1 MVSLL
6 SSIALCFS
14 AFSFAWINW
23 NVDLNSNSIKLTSGE
38 SVLYVDF
45 YGYKESKTFPLFPDN
60 TTSSDTSV
68 QQNPIKTY
76 ITSTGEAQGNQGQ
89 YEVSAAFSFDSVSLL
104 DVYVGEHTFNYDL
117 FPKVYLEFQYLKDVF
132 DGYIKASIKVD
143 TADASNVLEFY
154 YVTKSNDG
162 NYEHILRE
170 GEDYSFK
177 KADSI
182 SSGIDLFGAPTD
194 IDSKDGYTIDH
205 QLKVPE
211 YNNHNDAGKLL
222 YSKATLIMIKFNS
235 KNFKEFV
242 KTSDT
247 ETLSNTFNSII
258 QTLINAFGCLLIL
271 IYIFFNSVV
280 VGMEIVIFLIVIFAI
295 TKIFNPEHIIFVCGP
310 TNPYYRVVTKYLK
323 EINSG
328 LVYDYPTPDKLV
340 INDDRV
346 IWTYHPA
353 YQNRIHKK
361 DEVLIKVRS
370 LVNNE

>member
-23 NVDLNSNSIKLTSGE
+23 NVDLNSNSIELNSGE

-76 ITSTGEAQGNQGQ
+76 ITSTGDAQGTLGQ
-89 YEVSAAFSFDSVSLL
+89 YEVSTSFTFDDPVSLL
-104 DVYVGEHTFNYDL
+104 DFYVGEHTFNYDL
-117 FPKVYLEFQYLKDVF
+117 LPKIYLEFQYLKDVF

-154 YVTKSNDG
+154 YVTEPNKN
-162 NYEHILRE
+162 NYEHILRK
-170 GEDYSFK
+170 GRTDYEFT

-194 IDSKDGYTIDH
+194 IDSKEGYTVDH

-235 KNFKEFV
+235 ENFK
-242 KTSDT
+242 K
-247 ETLSNTFNSII
+247 II
-258 QTLINAFGCLLIL
+258 SKN
-271 IYIFFNSVV
+271 
-280 VGMEIVIFLIVIFAI
+280 
-295 TKIFNPEHIIFVCGP
+295 P
-310 TNPYYRVVTKYLK
+310 TNISLEFTITFDYSNDPYYT
-323 EINSG
+323 ENPNNTQTSSG
-328 LVYDYPTPDKLV
+328 NTS
-340 INDDRV
+340 
-346 IWTYHPA
+346 A
-353 YQNRIHKK
+353 
-361 DEVLIKVRS
+361 
-370 LVNNE
+370 

>member
-76 ITSTGEAQGNQGQ
+76 ITSTGDAQGTLGQ
-89 YEVSAAFSFDSVSLL
+89 YEVSTSFTFDDPVSLL
-104 DVYVGEHTFNYDL
+104 DFYVGEHTFNYDL
-117 FPKVYLEFQYLKDVF
+117 LPKIYLEFQYLKDVF
-132 DGYIKASIKVD
+132 DGYIKASIEVE

-194 IDSKDGYTIDH
+194 IDSKEGYTVDH

-235 KNFKEFV
+235 ENFINYITTNLK
-242 KTSDT
+242 
-247 ETLSNTFNSII
+247 SNSSLDISLKFTITFDYSND
-258 QTLINAFGCLLIL
+258 
-271 IYIFFNSVV
+271 
-280 VGMEIVIFLIVIFAI
+280 
-295 TKIFNPEHIIFVCGP
+295 
-310 TNPYYRVVTKYLK
+310 PYYT
-323 EINSG
+323 EDSNNTQTSG
-328 LVYDYPTPDKLV
+328 NTS
-340 INDDRV
+340 
-346 IWTYHPA
+346 A
-353 YQNRIHKK
+353 
-361 DEVLIKVRS
+361 
-370 LVNNE
+370 

>member
-23 NVDLNSNSIKLTSGE
+23 NVDLNSNSIILTSGE

-76 ITSTGEAQGNQGQ
+76 ITSTGDAQGTLGQ
-89 YEVSAAFSFDSVSLL
+89 YEVSTSFTFDDPVSLL
-104 DVYVGEHTFNYDL
+104 DFYVGEHTFNYDL
-117 FPKVYLEFQYLKDVF
+117 LPKIYLEFQYLKDVF

-154 YVTKSNDG
+154 YVTEPNKN
-162 NYEHILRE
+162 NYEHILRKDQN
-170 GEDYSFK
+170 DYKFT

-182 SSGIDLFGAPTD
+182 SSGIDLFGAPTTTD
-194 IDSKDGYTIDH
+194 VPEKNGYTVDH

-235 KNFKEFV
+235 ESFINYIAKNIS
-242 KTSDT
+242 TSSDSIKISLNFT
-247 ETLSNTFNSII
+247 ITFDYSNDP
-258 QTLINAFGCLLIL
+258 
-271 IYIFFNSVV
+271 YY
-280 VGMEIVIFLIVIFAI
+280 
-295 TKIFNPEHIIFVCGP
+295 TKIPNN
-310 TNPYYRVVTKYLK
+310 TQT
-323 EINSG
+323 SG
-328 LVYDYPTPDKLV
+328 NTS
-340 INDDRV
+340 
-346 IWTYHPA
+346 A
-353 YQNRIHKK
+353 
-361 DEVLIKVRS
+361 
-370 LVNNE
+370 

>member
-104 DVYVGEHTFNYDL
+104 DVYVGEHTFNYNL
-117 FPKVYLEFQYLKDVF
+117 LPKIYLEFQYLKDVF

-154 YVTKSNDG
+154 YVTEPNKN
-162 NYEHILRE
+162 NYEHILRK
-170 GEDYSFK
+170 GRTDYEFT

-194 IDSKDGYTIDH
+194 IDSKEGYTVDH

-235 KNFKEFV
+235 ESFINYIAKNIS
-242 KTSDT
+242 TASDSLKISLNFT
-247 ETLSNTFNSII
+247 ITFDYSNDP
-258 QTLINAFGCLLIL
+258 
-271 IYIFFNSVV
+271 YY
-280 VGMEIVIFLIVIFAI
+280 
-295 TKIFNPEHIIFVCGP
+295 TKIPNN
-310 TNPYYRVVTKYLK
+310 TQT
-323 EINSG
+323 SG
-328 LVYDYPTPDKLV
+328 NTS
-340 INDDRV
+340 
-346 IWTYHPA
+346 A
-353 YQNRIHKK
+353 
-361 DEVLIKVRS
+361 
-370 LVNNE
+370 

>member
-23 NVDLNSNSIKLTSGE
+23 NVDLNSNSIILTSGE

-76 ITSTGEAQGNQGQ
+76 ITSTGDVQGTLGQ
-89 YEVSAAFSFDSVSLL
+89 YEVSTSFTFDDPVSLL
-104 DVYVGEHTFNYDL
+104 DFYVGEHTFNYDL
-117 FPKVYLEFQYLKDVF
+117 LPKVYLEFQYLKDVF
-132 DGYIKASIKVD
+132 DGYIKASIEVN

-170 GEDYSFK
+170 DQTDYKFT

-194 IDSKDGYTIDH
+194 IDSKNGYTIDH

-235 KNFKEFV
+235 ENFKNYLTNNISAASASLKISLNF
-242 KTSDT
+242 TITFDY
-247 ETLSNTFNSII
+247 SND
-258 QTLINAFGCLLIL
+258 
-271 IYIFFNSVV
+271 
-280 VGMEIVIFLIVIFAI
+280 
-295 TKIFNPEHIIFVCGP
+295 
-310 TNPYYRVVTKYLK
+310 PYYT
-323 EINSG
+323 EIPNNTQTSG
-328 LVYDYPTPDKLV
+328 NTS
-340 INDDRV
+340 
-346 IWTYHPA
+346 A
-353 YQNRIHKK
+353 
-361 DEVLIKVRS
+361 
-370 LVNNE
+370 

>member
-68 QQNPIKTY
+68 QQNPINTY
-76 ITSTGEAQGNQGQ
+76 ITSTGDAQGTLGQ
-89 YEVSAAFSFDSVSLL
+89 YEVSANFSFDPVSLL
-104 DVYVGEHTFNYDL
+104 DAYFGEHTINCDL
-117 FPKVYLEFQYLKDVF
+117 LPKVYLEFQYLKDVF

-154 YVTKSNDG
+154 YVTEKNDG
-162 NYEHILRE
+162 NYEHILRKDQT
-170 GEDYSFK
+170 DYKFT

-182 SSGIDLFGAPTD
+182 SSSIDLFGTPPTTD
-194 IDSKDGYTIDH
+194 VPNKNGYAADK

-235 KNFKEFV
+235 ENFINYITANLK
-242 KTSDT
+242 
-247 ETLSNTFNSII
+247 SNSSLNISLKFTITFDYSND
-258 QTLINAFGCLLIL
+258 
-271 IYIFFNSVV
+271 
-280 VGMEIVIFLIVIFAI
+280 
-295 TKIFNPEHIIFVCGP
+295 
-310 TNPYYRVVTKYLK
+310 PYYT
-323 EINSG
+323 EIPNNTQTSG
-328 LVYDYPTPDKLV
+328 NTS
-340 INDDRV
+340 
-346 IWTYHPA
+346 A
-353 YQNRIHKK
+353 
-361 DEVLIKVRS
+361 
-370 LVNNE
+370 

>member
-23 NVDLNSNSIKLTSGE
+23 NVDLNSNSIELNSGE

-76 ITSTGEAQGNQGQ
+76 ITSTGDAQGTLGQ
-89 YEVSAAFSFDSVSLL
+89 YEVSTSFTFDDPVSLL
-104 DVYVGEHTFNYDL
+104 DFYVGEHTFNYDL
-117 FPKVYLEFQYLKDVF
+117 LPKIYLEFQYLKDVF

-154 YVTKSNDG
+154 YVTEPNKN
-162 NYEHILRE
+162 NYEHILRK
-170 GEDYSFK
+170 GRTDYEFT

-194 IDSKDGYTIDH
+194 IDSKEGYTVDH

-235 KNFKEFV
+235 ENFKKIISKNPTNISLEF
-242 KTSDT
+242 TITFDY
-247 ETLSNTFNSII
+247 SNDP
-258 QTLINAFGCLLIL
+258 
-271 IYIFFNSVV
+271 YY
-280 VGMEIVIFLIVIFAI
+280 
-295 TKIFNPEHIIFVCGP
+295 TKIPNN
-310 TNPYYRVVTKYLK
+310 TQT
-323 EINSG
+323 SG
-328 LVYDYPTPDKLV
+328 NTS
-340 INDDRV
+340 
-346 IWTYHPA
+346 A
-353 YQNRIHKK
+353 
-361 DEVLIKVRS
+361 
-370 LVNNE
+370 